1 MLCRLLFELLVL
13 TGAQVGSDWTSVLKK
28 RQEFRWVLFAFKNLK
43 EKVDLILTLFRFLL
57 STFFCFSYIFRDAFS
72 EFDAETVSKYSEKKI
87 TSISTKYSIAL
98 SQVRGIVDN
107 SIRILQV
114 LNFILSVI
122 MNFYPLYFVLF
133 FLNIFF

>member
-28 RQEFRWVLFAFKNLK
+28 RQEFR
-43 EKVDLILTLFRFLL
+43 
-57 STFFCFSYIFRDAFS
+57 DAFA

-87 TSISTKYSIAL
+87 TSISAKYAIAV

-114 LNFILSVI
+114 LYSILSYAINTRV
-122 MNFYPLYFVLF
+122 LSVLFVLNRF
-133 FLNIFF
+133 F